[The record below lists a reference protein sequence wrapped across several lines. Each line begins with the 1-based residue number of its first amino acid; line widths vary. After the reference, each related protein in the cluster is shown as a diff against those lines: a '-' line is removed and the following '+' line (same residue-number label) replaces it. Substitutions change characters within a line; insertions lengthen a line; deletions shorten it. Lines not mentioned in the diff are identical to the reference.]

1 MENNHQIIIVGGGPA
16 GISCLIQLLR
26 SGLKP
31 LLISKEI
38 GGNVRNA
45 NLIENLIGF
54 PGGIRGDIFAELI
67 KKQLGEYQF
76 PMLRES
82 VKSIIIGD
90 GKKNEFKIETLTKTI
105 FCEFLIVATG
115 TIPKKLQIENEKML
129 QKEGKLFYNFYTI
142 PEEKYNEEFAIV
154 GSGDV
159 AYDYALNLTSNG
171 AQVSIIQRSKDS
183 KSLTLLQQRVIKN
196 QRIEIIRNYSV
207 HGFHLEPSNR
217 LTLKL
222 RNMNESE
229 KRNKP
234 ETQKRNKW
242 ETDNVLIAIGRKP
255 NIEFLEEELK
265 KKISEST
272 AHPNLH
278 IIGDVNEDSFRQ
290 ISIAMGEGIKVAMEI
305 VSDFD

>member
-1 MENNHQIIIVGGGPA
+1 MQIQNEII
-16 GISCLIQLLR
+16 LH
-26 SGLKP
+26 
-31 LLISKEI
+31 
-38 GGNVRNA
+38 
-45 NLIENLIGF
+45 
-54 PGGIRGDIFAELI
+54 
-67 KKQLGEYQF
+67 
-76 PMLRES
+76 
-82 VKSIIIGD
+82 
-90 GKKNEFKIETLTKTI
+90 KNE
-105 FCEFLIVATG
+105 
-115 TIPKKLQIENEKML
+115 
-129 QKEGKLFYNFYTI
+129 KLFYNFYTI